1 MNKNIDFTIE
11 ELYVLLQ
18 NKSWDKL
25 LMYEKTNRKIVT
37 QDIQIRNIF
46 ENFFFP
52 EYIKYLDQLNN
63 KLDAIVEAKQLYKHF
78 IQLHN
83 TSIYNFN
90 ETFRNFVEKLLEIL
104 KSADNLE
111 MAYNYARNWKELN
124 IAKEIIFEYEKKEV
138 KNTQHEVI
146 SIKKY
151 ENSSKEKCTIKLFK
165 SKQEF
170 NFFTAVIQTH
180 QNFFTYPNVALSCL
194 IDFEKI
200 KDELSSAEK
209 DYFFKAIVDCVVFN
223 VKDNNY
229 EPINF
234 YELDSDYHDNVRVIN
249 NDRMKT
255 KIFEVS
261 GLKLIRI
268 RPKNNES
275 PNIEQFIKAIED
287 IKKDEKG

>member
-1 MNKNIDFTIE
+1 
-11 ELYVLLQ
+11 
-18 NKSWDKL
+18 
-25 LMYEKTNRKIVT
+25 
-37 QDIQIRNIF
+37 
-46 ENFFFP
+46 
-52 EYIKYLDQLNN
+52 
-63 KLDAIVEAKQLYKHF
+63 
-78 IQLHN
+78 
-83 TSIYNFN
+83 
-90 ETFRNFVEKLLEIL
+90 
-104 KSADNLE
+104 
-111 MAYNYARNWKELN
+111 MAYNYAKNWEELN
-124 IAKEIIFEYEKKEV
+124 IAKEIIFEYKKKEV

-170 NFFTAVIQTH
+170 NFFKAVIQTH

-200 KDELSSAEK
+200 KDELSSAER
-209 DYFFKAIVDCVVFN
+209 DYFFKAIVDCVVFS

-234 YELDSDYHDNVRVIN
+234 YELDSYYHDNVRVIN

-275 PNIEQFIKAIED
+275 PNIEQVIKAIED
-287 IKKDEKG
+287 IK